1 MSWSRRAT
9 VLGEIAMPS
18 WANSWAIVV
27 VVRRDQRNPVIGS
40 PAVSCSRRQWRT
52 AIMSGVF
59 FPSEYDT
66 THASGS
72 TADDILLQKL
82 LSTASHGMHIQAQE
96 VTQQSISAMAP
107 AHGLQ
112 PGKQST
118 LLFIEQAIKEHYG
131 GLKFIGRG
139 LERSGMDG
147 HRNGLSAAPGEHL
160 FAARDGIDGG
170 VEKLAIHLDA
180 GQTLLCDQM
189 GERLLHLGV
198 QLIGQLMGIVAGN
211 RLVHEN
217 LYRGQ

>member
-9 VLGEIAMPS
+9 VLGETAMPS

-52 AIMSGVF
+52 AIMSGGF
-59 FPSEYDT
+59 FRRSTTT

-139 LERSGMDG
+139 LGRRGMDG
-147 HRNGLSAAPGEHL
+147 HREGFDAAPGGRH
-160 FAARDGIDGG
+160 FAGREGNG
-170 VEKLAIHLDA
+170 VGVGKR
-180 GQTLLCDQM
+180 GTTVWWGRSGS
-189 GERLLHLGV
+189 GE
-198 QLIGQLMGIVAGN
+198 
-211 RLVHEN
+211 
-217 LYRGQ
+217 